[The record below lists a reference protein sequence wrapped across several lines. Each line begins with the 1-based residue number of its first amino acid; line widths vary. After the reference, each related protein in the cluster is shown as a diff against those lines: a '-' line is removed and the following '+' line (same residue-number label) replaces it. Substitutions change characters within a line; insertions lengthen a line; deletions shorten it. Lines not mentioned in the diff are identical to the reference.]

1 MKKIITTLPVAEAMR
16 QARADLRL
24 ENAAVP
30 EWSHHIFVRVESG
43 HLSLTEARREIDQQV
58 RLRIARP

>member
-1 MKKIITTLPVAEAMR
+1 MKKISTTLPIAEAMR

-30 EWSHHIFVRVESG
+30 EWSRHIFARVESG
-43 HLSLTEARREIDQQV
+43 HLSLTEARHEIDQQV
-58 RLRIARP
+58 RLRIARQ

>member
-1 MKKIITTLPVAEAMR
+1 MKKAVGSLPLQEALR

-30 EWSHHIFVRVESG
+30 EWGRHIFARVESG
-43 HLSLTEARREIDQQV
+43 QLSLPEARREIDHQV
-58 RLRIARP
+58 RLRLPKA

>member
-16 QARADLRL
+16 QARADLQL

-30 EWSHHIFVRVESG
+30 EWSRHIFARVESG
-43 HLSLTEARREIDQQV
+43 HLSLSEARREIDQQV
-58 RLRIARP
+58 RLRIARQ

>member
-24 ENAAVP
+24 ENAVVP
-30 EWSHHIFVRVESG
+30 EWSHHIFARVESG
-43 HLSLTEARREIDQQV
+43 HLSLKEARREIDQQV